1 MNILPTAYFGR
12 KVSITVK
19 QPGGSSE
26 LTLGALRV
34 VFSVSKKRG
43 ENIATLTIYNPNDVT
58 AAEFIPKAIVT
69 IEAGYSDFV
78 GTIYSGEIIEVKRGR
93 EDLDRTICIKCRGGA
108 SELKKGTF
116 SFSFS
121 KGASAVG
128 ILRDLGARVGVPLD
142 IFPDGLTDKPYSG
155 GWAFMGTYYD
165 ALIQVAARVGGEVIA
180 DDGSVRIQAV
190 GTSNKTIVQAPILSA
205 GSGLKGTP
213 ERIEDEDG
221 DEEKKKKKRLGYSFE
236 SFLDSRIAISTLL
249 VIEAVVIP
257 GGSCAVVVEEI
268 EHSGDTEG
276 DWTTKGKGY
285 IS

>member
-121 KGASAVG
+121 YLSYPFFLWYSRSS
-128 ILRDLGARVGVPLD
+128 ILYLL
-142 IFPDGLTDKPYSG
+142 
-155 GWAFMGTYYD
+155 
-165 ALIQVAARVGGEVIA
+165 E
-180 DDGSVRIQAV
+180 SVRKNF
-190 GTSNKTIVQAPILSA
+190 SLLYLELIVS
-205 GSGLKGTP
+205 
-213 ERIEDEDG
+213 
-221 DEEKKKKKRLGYSFE
+221 
-236 SFLDSRIAISTLL
+236 
-249 VIEAVVIP
+249 
-257 GGSCAVVVEEI
+257 
-268 EHSGDTEG
+268 
-276 DWTTKGKGY
+276 
-285 IS
+285 